1 MGVSEEMGQMQWV
14 VGLVVEKKGTEKQTW
29 LGSTWKKKRGLI
41 ETMRK
46 KKRGMKCIQWTL
58 QTCLGISK

>member
-1 MGVSEEMGQMQWV
+1 MGQMQWV

-29 LGSTWKKKRGLI
+29 LGSTCIKKRGLI

-46 KKRGMKCIQWTL
+46 KKRRNEMHSMDVTNMSWHF
-58 QTCLGISK
+58 